1 MPHQS
6 LIVREKIKVLGIQ
19 GFDLHEFHCYLYM
32 CGPDAHNT
40 SEASRE
46 RYHSMDD
53 QCVVRGGDLFENG
66 REMKFAVISRAALGI
81 SRLNKNIISE
91 GYPRYIVADSVG
103 ELVTMYLVKPKT

>member
-1 MPHQS
+1 MSEDITGS
-6 LIVREKIKVLGIQ
+6 LGRSSWVPL
-19 GFDLHEFHCYLYM
+19 LPL
-32 CGPDAHNT
+32 CGPDAHT

-53 QCVVRGGDLFENG
+53 QCVVRGGDIFENG

-81 SRLNKNIISE
+81 PRLNKNIISQ
-91 GYPRYIVADSVG
+91 GHPRYIVADSVG